1 MHIKLRSRPE
11 LAHYPGNDGSVD
23 DVLIITVYTDENLP
37 LNISAL
43 DPLMVIIYA
52 SPMALILVFYVHRVR
67 QQHFDNLRWKEQAI
81 QAGLTEPASLHP
93 LIDPLKCT
101 GCGACIAACP
111 EQPEH
116 KVLGLIHDKAEL
128 ISPTECIG
136 HGACFAACPHGALQ
150 LVFGTESRGID
161 IPHVKPNFETNVG
174 GIFIAGEL
182 GGMGLIRNAIEQGR
196 QAVESIC
203 TNIKKSHTNN
213 LDLLIVGA
221 GPAGFAASLAAME
234 QGLRFATI
242 EQDILGGTVAH
253 YPRGKM
259 VMTQPAILPKV
270 GEMPFKE
277 TSKENLL
284 VFWQQAEKDTGVQI
298 NYNERMEGITPNAQ
312 GFSIKT
318 SKNSYETHS
327 ILLAIGRRGSPRTLD
342 VPGEDLPKVTYRLID
357 PSQYQ
362 DQRVLVVGGGDSAL
376 EAACS
381 IAAIDGTEVTLSYR
395 SGAFTRAKPKN
406 RQAVEDAASSGRLN
420 VILESNVRTIAEK
433 TVELEQ
439 HDKRVELPNDAVII
453 SAGGILPTAFLRSIG
468 ITVDTRFGTA

>member
-52 SPMALILVFYVHRVR
+52 SPMALILMFYVRRVR
-67 QQHFDNLRWKEQAI
+67 QQHFDNLRWKEQSI

-182 GGMGLIRNAIEQGR
+182 GGMGLIRNAIEQGC
-196 QAVESIC
+196 QAIRSIREA
-203 TNIKKSHTNN
+203 TSGAPGDT
-213 LDLLIVGA
+213 LDVLIVGA
-221 GPAGFAASLAAME
+221 GPAGFAASLAAKE
-234 QGLRFATI
+234 AGLRFVTV
-242 EQDILGGTVAH
+242 EQETLGGTVAH
-253 YPRGKM
+253 FPRGKL
-259 VMTQPAILPKV
+259 VMTAPAHLPLY
-270 GEMPFKE
+270 GQFKLSE
-277 TSKENLL
+277 TTKEELL
-284 VFWQQAEKDTGVQI
+284 GFWQGVEADTGIEI
-298 NYNERMEGITPNAQ
+298 NYNEQVESITREEKLFAITTGRTQ
-312 GFSIKT
+312 YRSRT
-318 SKNSYETHS
+318 V
-327 ILLAIGRRGSPRTLD
+327 LLAIGRRGTPRKLE
-342 VPGEDLPKVTYRLID
+342 VPGEDLPKVAYRLVD
-357 PSQYQ
+357 PEQYR
-362 DQRVLVVGGGDSAL
+362 DQHVLIVGGGDSAL
-376 EAACS
+376 EAACA
-381 IAAIDGTEVTLSYR
+381 IAEVAGTAVTVSYR
-395 SGAFTRAKPKN
+395 SDAFSRAKPKN
-406 RQAVEDAASSGRLN
+406 RERIEAAVIAGNIQVLLSST
-420 VILESNVRTIAEK
+420 VETIAPDY
-433 TVELEQ
+433 VQLRQ
-439 HDKRVELPNDAVII
+439 DDKPIKIDNDAVIVN
-453 SAGGILPTAFLRSIG
+453 AGGILPTAFLRSIG
-468 ITVDTRFGTA
+468 IEVDTKFGTA

>member
-1 MHIKLRSRPE
+1 MVLILALYIRRSRKK
-11 LAHYPGNDGSVD
+11 
-23 DVLIITVYTDENLP
+23 
-37 LNISAL
+37 
-43 DPLMVIIYA
+43 
-52 SPMALILVFYVHRVR
+52 
-67 QQHFDNLRWKEQAI
+67 HFDNLRCKEDAI
-81 QAGLTEPASLHP
+81 KAGLTEPASLHP
-93 LIDPLKCT
+93 LIDPLICT

-111 EQPEH
+111 EQPTH
-116 KVLGLIHDKAEL
+116 KVLGLIHGKAEL

-136 HGACFAACPHGALQ
+136 HGACFTACPHGALK
-150 LVFGTESRGID
+150 LVFGTATRGID
-161 IPHVKPNFETNVG
+161 IPNVKPNFETNVS

-203 TNIKKSHTNN
+203 ASINSAHSNT

-242 EQDILGGTVAH
+242 EQDVLGGTVAH

-270 GEMPFKE
+270 GEMPFRE
-277 TSKENLL
+277 TSKEKLL
-284 VFWQQAEKDTGVQI
+284 RFWLQAEKRTGVQI
-298 NYNERMEGITPNAQ
+298 NYNERMENISPKGY
-312 GFSIKT
+312 GFDVKT
-318 SKNSYETHS
+318 SKNSYDTQT
-327 ILLAIGRRGSPRTLD
+327 ILLAIGRRGTPRTLD
-342 VPGEDLPKVTYRLID
+342 VPGEDQPKVTYRLID

-381 IAAIDGTEVTLSYR
+381 IAAIDGTDVTLSYR

-406 RQAVEDAASSGRLN
+406 RQAVTDAESDGRLR
-420 VILESNVRTIAEK
+420 VVLESNVTNIHED

-439 HDKRVELPNDAVII
+439 HDKCIEIPNDAVII
-453 SAGGILPTAFLRSIG
+453 SAGGILPSPFLRSIG

>member
-1 MHIKLRSRPE
+1 M
-11 LAHYPGNDGSVD
+11 
-23 DVLIITVYTDENLP
+23 
-37 LNISAL
+37 NISEL
-43 DPLMVIIYA
+43 DPFLIIIYA
-52 SPMALILVFYVHRVR
+52 SPMALILMSYIRR
-67 QQHFDNLRWKEQAI
+67 ARRRHFDNLRWKDEAI

-93 LIDPLKCT
+93 LIDSLKCT

-111 EQPEH
+111 EQPFH
-116 KVLGLIHDKAEL
+116 KVLGLIHDKADL

-136 HGACFAACPHGALQ
+136 HGACFIACPHGALT

-203 TNIKKSHTNN
+203 TDINKKHSNT

-234 QGLRFATI
+234 QGLRYATI
-242 EQDILGGTVAH
+242 EQDTLGGTVAH
-253 YPRGKM
+253 YPRGKL
-259 VMTQPAILPKV
+259 VMTQPAILPSV
-270 GEMPFKE
+270 GKMPFTE
-277 TSKENLL
+277 TSKEELMS
-284 VFWQQAEKDTGVQI
+284 FWQQAEKDSGVRI
-298 NYNERMEGITPNAQ
+298 NYNERMEGITPNEQ
-312 GFSIKT
+312 GFTVKT
-318 SKNSYETHS
+318 SKDSYNTHS
-327 ILLAIGRRGSPRTLD
+327 ILLAIGRRGTPRTLD
-342 VPGEDLPKVTYRLID
+342 VPGEDLSKVTYRLID

-362 DQRVLVVGGGDSAL
+362 DHRVLVVGGGDSAL

-381 IAAIDGTEVTLSYR
+381 IAEIDGTEVTLSYR

-406 RQAVEDAASSGRLN
+406 RQAVEDAESAGRLR
-420 VILESNVRTIAEK
+420 VILESNVRTIADK

-439 HDKRVELPNDAVII
+439 HDQRIEIPNDAVII
-453 SAGGILPTAFLRSIG
+453 SAGGILPSPFLRSIG